1 MKAIIFAAGKGV
13 RMLPLTETIPK
24 VLIPVNGK
32 PFLWYVL
39 ENLRKAGITEY
50 GIVAGYMK
58 EKVELFCAEYRKEH
72 PCQTTI
78 LHQSEQRGTAHA
90 LQQAKEYCG
99 LEQFIVQGGDN
110 LFSVEDLCAIQK
122 KDPYCYIMG
131 KEEREWQKYGILV
144 LQGER
149 VVRIVEKPK
158 AFVGNTINTG
168 LYKFTPDVWNA
179 LDMVQLS
186 PRGEYELTDAL
197 TFLAEQNKLRY
208 LPLKGYWLDLGMKE
222 DILKIEDFL
231 RKKAI

>member
-1 MKAIIFAAGKGV
+1 MKAIILAAGKGT

-58 EKVELFCAEYRKEH
+58 EKVEQFCAEYRKEH
-72 PCQTTI
+72 PCQATI

-90 LQQAKEYCG
+90 LQQARKFCG

-110 LFSVEDLCAIQK
+110 LFAVEDLKTIQK
-122 KDPYCYIMG
+122 DDSFCYIMG
-131 KEEREWQKYGILV
+131 KEEQQWQKYGVLV
-144 LQGER
+144 LEGKN
-149 VVRIVEKPK
+149 VVKIVEKPPK
-158 AFVGNTINTG
+158 FVGNVINTG
-168 LYKFTPDVWNA
+168 LYKFTPEIWQA
-179 LDMVQLS
+179 LDKVQLS

-197 TFLAEQNKLRY
+197 TLLAEKKKLRY
-208 LPLKGYWLDLGMKE
+208 LPLKGYWLDLGTNG
-222 DILKIEDFL
+222 DVSKIEAFL
-231 RKKAI
+231 RTKSI